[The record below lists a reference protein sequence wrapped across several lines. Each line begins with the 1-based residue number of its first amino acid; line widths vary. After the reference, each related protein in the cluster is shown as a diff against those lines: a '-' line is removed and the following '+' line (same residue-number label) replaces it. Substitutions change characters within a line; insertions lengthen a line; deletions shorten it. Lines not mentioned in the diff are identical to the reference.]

1 MAARRAG
8 GGKRGAG
15 RGLVGQEGRK
25 GKEVMVIQN
34 REGRVAVA
42 QQTLAILDSGSFT
55 SPTGIPVH
63 IGEELSQCCSQVG
76 QSLQRKASKHLTNAN
91 FSPHTHTH
99 RPPSGLL
106 SSWTGD
112 ILKVLTFLFKFHNWL

>member
-63 IGEELSQCCSQVG
+63 IGQTVS
-76 QSLQRKASKHLTNAN
+76 
-91 FSPHTHTH
+91 
-99 RPPSGLL
+99 
-106 SSWTGD
+106 
-112 ILKVLTFLFKFHNWL
+112 